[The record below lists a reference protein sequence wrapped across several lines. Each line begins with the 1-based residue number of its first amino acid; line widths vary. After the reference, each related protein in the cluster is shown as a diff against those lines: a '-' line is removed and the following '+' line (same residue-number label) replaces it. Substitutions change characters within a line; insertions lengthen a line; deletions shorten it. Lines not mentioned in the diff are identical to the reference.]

1 MIMTVNIQYVDVDV
15 SETLS
20 AFTKEKLEKL
30 FNRYEFLISATVHFK
45 QDENNHDAGKICNI
59 ELSLPG
65 PRIFATSNEH
75 NFEVAVRETISDLER
90 QIKKRK
96 QVYKTH

>member
-1 MIMTVNIQYVDVDV
+1 MTVNIQYVGVDV
-15 SETLS
+15 SNTLS

-30 FNRYEFLISATVHFK
+30 FNRYEFLINASVHFK
-45 QDENNHDAGKICNI
+45 QDEKDHNDGKICNI

-65 PRIFATSNEH
+65 PRIFANANER
-75 NFEVAVRETISDLER
+75 NFEVSVRETISDLNR
-90 QIKKRK
+90 QLKKRK

>member
-1 MIMTVNIQYVDVDV
+1 MTVNFEYVGVDV

-20 AFTKEKLEKL
+20 AFTEEKLDKL
-30 FNRYEFLISATVHFK
+30 FNRYEFLINATVHFK
-45 QDENNHDAGKICNI
+45 QEGQEHEAGKICNI

-65 PRIFATSNEH
+65 PRIFATSNER
-75 NFEVAVRETISDLER
+75 NFEVSVRETISDLER
-90 QIKKRK
+90 QLKKRK

>member
-1 MIMTVNIQYVDVDV
+1 MTVNFQYVYTDV

-20 AFTKEKLEKL
+20 AFTTDKLNKL
-30 FNRYEFLISATVHFK
+30 VDKFEFLISAQVYIKHDSK
-45 QDENNHDAGKICNI
+45 DHDAGKICNI

-75 NFEVAVRETISDLER
+75 TYELAVNETINDLTR
-90 QIKKRK
+90 QLKKRK
-96 QVYKTH
+96 EVYKVY

>member
-1 MIMTVNIQYVDVDV
+1 MTVNFQYVGLDV

-20 AFTKEKLEKL
+20 AFTEEKLKNL
-30 FNRYEFLISATVHFK
+30 FNKFEFLIGAMVYFK
-45 QDENNHDAGKICNI
+45 KEEHKADSGKICNI

-65 PRIFATSNEH
+65 PRIFATSNER
-75 NFEVAVRETISDLER
+75 NYEIAVRETINDLER

-96 QVYKTH
+96 EVYKTH